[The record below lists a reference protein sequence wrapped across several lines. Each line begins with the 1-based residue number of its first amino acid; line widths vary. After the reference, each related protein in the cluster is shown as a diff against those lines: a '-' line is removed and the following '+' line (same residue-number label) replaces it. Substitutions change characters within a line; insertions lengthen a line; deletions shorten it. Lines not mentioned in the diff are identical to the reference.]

1 MAIKANMTT
10 HDGIALTQA
19 YVRVTSTYVKKMGSD
34 WKLVYDVEIYKDKDT
49 RDDVVKE
56 QSMRIN
62 NQHLQHFKIDY
73 DITTSTNPVALAY
86 ADLKTNSQ
94 LSNIADVTE

>member
-34 WKLVYDVEIYKDKDT
+34 WKLVYDVEIYKDK
-49 RDDVVKE
+49 E
-56 QSMRIN
+56 
-62 NQHLQHFKIDY
+62 
-73 DITTSTNPVALAY
+73 
-86 ADLKTNSQ
+86 
-94 LSNIADVTE
+94 